1 MISKLSAA
9 ASNPAAAA
17 HIPYRDSKLTRI
29 LQTSLSGN
37 ARVAVLLTM
46 SPLAQHAAE
55 GLSTLKFGKRCKM
68 IKLKAKRGEV
78 GEGDA
83 GNEALLRRYKR
94 EVERLR
100 AKLEADVVAAA
111 ALSPATTPE
120 DESDMLAL
128 AERKKA
134 AESEVEGMTKRKAEL
149 RAQME
154 HLTKLIVTSG
164 SVAEARRREEEEED
178 EEGPAA
184 VDSRPSTPLRR
195 GRVSEFGTP
204 GTPKNLF
211 GRNLSPRKRI
221 AADTAARSSSDKPFA
236 MELELATLRKDLA
249 CALQAK
255 QNSEAARNQEA
266 EAWSKKVEE
275 LERLLE
281 DAETTQQDGESRQ
294 ARTESLLT
302 GSIAKVQRLEKEL
315 QALEK
320 SDKESKEKA
329 QKAEASSRAQY
340 DGLVAELEAEKAART
355 SLEETLK
362 KRPESEE
369 EVAQREFDQ
378 LVEPARKAEEAKM
391 GKSPR
396 LGTSSSSSSLSPP
409 SQSPS
414 LAKQKA
420 RLDEREAKLAQRE
433 ADLAAQKLV
442 KALPVPCNHQEEI
455 DALRKTLA
463 EKEDKIAALEISL
476 KEKERESTQA
486 QLIKPAATSPMR
498 RTSMREYKRY
508 SRSPLLSNELAPPS
522 TLSKSVSAD
531 IGALSLATS
540 STALNAL
547 AVEAAVKSEREEIQ
561 RLNDVINS
569 QRSLMS
575 DLEHSVTEWKARM
588 ASQQSIIK
596 KLMEAGLSSGSSS
609 SAKLPTP
616 PMQSSENLP
625 SSFPRNE
632 GVLRVNRKSSNGV
645 DDFLKRKAAFLS
657 GGEDT
662 GLQAKARGGSAHVG
676 TLSSNGVYYGAHTFN
691 RAPPSSSSSNFG
703 LGLAAPSSPTKGSGL
718 WSHQNPDPLPLPGNL
733 TPSKHKKSRRLTIE
747 NELEKLKSS
756 SPKVDVRTKELLDS
770 PTKKSSARWS
780 HEEEKTSAKDWYI

>member
-1 MISKLSAA
+1 M
-9 ASNPAAAA
+9 
-17 HIPYRDSKLTRI
+17 
-29 LQTSLSGN
+29 
-37 ARVAVLLTM
+37 AVLLTM

-100 AKLEADVVAAA
+100 AKLEADVGAAA

-120 DESDMLAL
+120 DETDLLAL

-164 SVAEARRREEEEED
+164 TVAEARRCEEED
-178 EEGPAA
+178 EEDDGAAA

-236 MELELATLRKDLA
+236 MELELATLRKDLG

-255 QNSEAARNQEA
+255 QKSEAARSEEA

-281 DAETTQQDGESRQ
+281 DAETTQQDSESRQ

-302 GSIAKVQRLEKEL
+302 GSIAKVQRLEKEI
-315 QALEK
+315 QALE
-320 SDKESKEKA
+320 SSGKEVKEEA

-340 DGLVAELEAEKAART
+340 DGLVAELEAEKMART

-396 LGTSSSSSSLSPP
+396 LGTSSSSSSLSPH

-442 KALPVPCNHQEEI
+442 KALPVPCTHQEEI

-463 EKEDKIAALEISL
+463 EKEDKIAALETSL
-476 KEKERESTQA
+476 KEKEREA
-486 QLIKPAATSPMR
+486 QSSQPVATSPMR

-508 SRSPLLSNELAPPS
+508 SRSPLLSTELAPPS

-575 DLEHSVTEWKARM
+575 DLERSVTEWKARM

-596 KLMEAGLSSGSSS
+596 KLMEAGISSNSSS
-609 SAKLPTP
+609 AAKLPTP
-616 PMQSSENLP
+616 PMQSGENLP

-632 GVLRVNRKSSNGV
+632 GVLRINRKSSNGA

-657 GGEDT
+657 NGEDT
-662 GLQAKARGGSAHVG
+662 GMQAKARGGSAHVG

-691 RAPPSSSSSNFG
+691 RAPPSSSSSNYG

-718 WSHQNPDPLPLPGNL
+718 WSHQNPDPLPLPGSS
-733 TPSKHKKSRRLTIE
+733 TPSKYKKSRRLTIE
-747 NELEKLKSS
+747 NELEKIKAS